1 LLACDHFDK
10 DSKNLLTKLHWELAG
25 IRRNPEPKSDLTAI
39 SNCKSVSLHSPF
51 ILTDMKPIEK
61 LNELSPNAT
70 MQMDNNESSV
80 EINNMQVQLRVDDR
94 EVRRRELESKE
105 AL

>member
-1 LLACDHFDK
+1 
-10 DSKNLLTKLHWELAG
+10 
-25 IRRNPEPKSDLTAI
+25 
-39 SNCKSVSLHSPF
+39 
-51 ILTDMKPIEK
+51 MKPIEK

-80 EINNMQVQLRVDDR
+80 EINNDLMQVQLRVDER
-94 EVRRRELESKE
+94 EVRKRELESKE

>member
-1 LLACDHFDK
+1 M
-10 DSKNLLTKLHWELAG
+10 NLLTKLDRIRSKLDG
-25 IRRNPEPKSDLTAI
+25 IPRNPIPKSDLTAI
-39 SNCKSVSLHSPF
+39 SNCKTVSLHSPF
-51 ILTDMKPIEK
+51 IPTDMKPIEK